1 MTHPDSE
8 HERPIM
14 NDPGATPPA
23 ATPSAATTDLSY
35 EGTRFINFDNATFQW
50 VNVKLFALPGQDLD
64 DRAVLALLLANARYR
79 DSYAGTGDED
89 MGTIHGPFRLDA
101 ITVDS
106 FAPADAAAEVATLG
120 EWAQRY
126 APLSEA
132 VAEQVETEVY
142 RRVRDATSRYR
153 LVNPGEDQFH
163 EWGFAVGNNGFHELV
178 VIDRPAGSV
187 ALIVASDD

>member
-1 MTHPDSE
+1 MSHPDSE

-23 ATPSAATTDLSY
+23 ATTPDLTY

-50 VNVKLFALPGQDLD
+50 VNVKLFGLPGPDLD
-64 DRAVLALLLANARYR
+64 DRAVLSLLLANPRYR

-89 MGTIHGPFRLDA
+89 METIHGPFRLDA

-106 FAPADAAAEVATLG
+106 FAPVDAAAEIATLG
-120 EWAQRY
+120 EWAERF
-126 APLSEA
+126 APLPQA
-132 VAEQVETEVY
+132 VAEQMETEVY

-163 EWGFAVGNNGFHELV
+163 EWGFAVGSNGFHELV
-178 VIDRPAGSV
+178 AIDRAAGSV